1 MDYAQ
6 QAHPIHHPTI
16 KTMHLKIYN
25 TLSNQLEAF
34 VPTNPQ
40 AVSFYSCG
48 PTVYDDAHIGNFRSF
63 LAADLLRRWI
73 ESPLCVIKNTQN
85 SYHTGTR
92 TVTQVMN
99 ITDVGHMT
107 DDENADGAG
116 QDKMEVAA
124 ERILKAKKLGNLP
137 TGSNVDPQD
146 PFAIARYYENRF
158 KEDAIELGLKVAID
172 DRDRDSKT
180 PTFMPRA
187 TDNIDNMKTVIEQLL
202 IDGFAYPAG
211 EPGNRAIYFDVQ
223 KFETYGQL
231 SGNSIEQLKGGAGG
245 RTSDENT
252 QQKKHQADFLLW
264 KEDASHKMKWS
275 SPTIPNLSHDEQWGE
290 GYPGWHIE
298 CTAMALARLATDGL
312 KGARNNHA
320 QIDLHSGGE
329 DNIFPHHECEIA
341 QSCCFTGNDSFAK
354 HWFHPRFLKV
364 EGQKMSKS
372 KGTMHTLRDLTA
384 KGIDPAA
391 IRLELIKTHY
401 RANADFS
408 MQGLRESARRI
419 QIWRRT
425 VKEIMAAIQINNSA
439 GWTHSGFMMLP
450 EFVKALDEDLNI
462 ALAISVL
469 ERMRAQATIGI
480 DIPDSATAEQGSMI
494 AEGRLARIEQHVE
507 FQAEKQELPE
517 KPHDSVS
524 QLRVYNDPSTSDSE
538 KTLAAIHLIDNILGV
553 IFRPT
558 KKAQETSIAIYQP
571 GVTPSEEIESLLIA
585 RRDAK
590 ASKDWTAAD
599 AIRDQ
604 LTAMGLSIMD
614 KPEGQVEVAPI
625 N

>member
-40 AVSFYSCG
+40 AVTFYSCG

-85 SYHTGTR
+85 SNQTGTR

-137 TGSNVDPQD
+137 KGSNVDPQD

-202 IDGFAYPAG
+202 VDGFAYPAG

-223 KFETYGQL
+223 RFKTYGQL
-231 SGNSIEQLKGGAGG
+231 SGNSIDQLKGGAGG

-275 SPTIPNLSHDEQWGE
+275 SPIIPTLSDDEQWGE

-312 KGARNNHA
+312 KGARDNHA

-364 EGQKMSKS
+364 EGEKMSKS
-372 KGTMHTLRDLTA
+372 KGTMYTLRDLTA

-408 MQGLRESARRI
+408 MQGLRDSAK
-419 QIWRRT
+419 QISNYRDFARLLLS
-425 VKEIMAAIQINNSA
+425 EDSIR
-439 GWTHSGFMMLP
+439 P
-450 EFVKALDEDLNI
+450 EFCVKVHLHEWLHNITDVMSNDLNI
-462 ALAISVL
+462 ASAIGWLHRSINDTGVSPL
-469 ERMRAQATIGI
+469 TNILHLNTEERKQHEIR
-480 DIPDSATAEQGSMI
+480 
-494 AEGRLARIEQHVE
+494 GR
-507 FQAEKQELPE
+507 
-517 KPHDSVS
+517 
-524 QLRVYNDPSTSDSE
+524 
-538 KTLAAIHLIDNILGV
+538 KTLASSAIDRPLPDRVMPADVAILIVRDEKRSWADRSYAALHLIDGFLGV
-553 IFRPT
+553 IFRPIPKT
-558 KKAQETSIAIYQP
+558 QETSIALYQP

-590 ASKDWTAAD
+590 ASKDWSAAD

-614 KPEGQVEVAPI
+614 KPEGQVEVAPV

>member
-40 AVSFYSCG
+40 AVTFYSCG

-202 IDGFAYPAG
+202 VDGFAYPAG
-211 EPGNRAIYFDVQ
+211 ETGNRAIYFDVQ
-223 KFETYGQL
+223 KFKSYGQL
-231 SGNSIEQLKGGAGG
+231 SGNSIDQLKGGAGG

-275 SPTIPNLSHDEQWGE
+275 SPTIPTLSHDEQWGE

-312 KGARNNHA
+312 KGARDNHA

-408 MQGLRESARRI
+408 MQGLKDSARTVQR
-419 QIWRRT
+419 WRNFI
-425 VKEIMAAIQINNSA
+425 E
-439 GWTHSGFMMLP
+439 SGSKGNLGTPNESIRDMVADAMH
-450 EFVKALDEDLNI
+450 DDLNI
-462 ALAISVL
+462 AGA
-469 ERMRAQATIGI
+469 
-480 DIPDSATAEQGSMI
+480 
-494 AEGRLARIEQHVE
+494 
-507 FQAEKQELPE
+507 
-517 KPHDSVS
+517 
-524 QLRVYNDPSTSDSE
+524 
-538 KTLAAIHLIDNILGV
+538 LGV
-553 IFRPT
+553 INKWVKDTPNPT
-558 KKAQETSIAIYQP
+558 QADAELFKVFDSFLSVCSLKALEQTESDSGIALYQP

-614 KPEGQVEVAPI
+614 KPKGQVEVAPV